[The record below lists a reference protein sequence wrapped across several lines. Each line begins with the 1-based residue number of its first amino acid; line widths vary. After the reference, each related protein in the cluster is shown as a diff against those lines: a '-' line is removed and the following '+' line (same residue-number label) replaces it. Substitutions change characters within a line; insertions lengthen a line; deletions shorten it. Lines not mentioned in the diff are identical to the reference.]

1 MEYNFRE
8 IEKRWQ
14 SQWVKDKTY
23 HTTEDP
29 AKEKFYVLNMFPYPS
44 GAGLHVGH
52 PLGYIASDIY
62 ARYKR
67 LKGFNVLNPMGYDAY
82 GLPAEQYAIQ
92 TGQHPEV
99 TTVANIAR
107 YRQQLDNIGFSF
119 DWDREIRTC
128 DPKYYHWTQWAFE
141 KMFGSFF
148 CNSCQKAQPIEK
160 LVEHFNEKGTEGLDV
175 AESEHLEFTAE
186 EWRAMS
192 DVEKQKT
199 LMNYRIAYLGETMVN
214 WCAGLGT
221 VLANDEVVNGV
232 SERGGFPVVQKKMQQ
247 WCLRTSAYSQRL
259 LDGLETVDW
268 SDSIK
273 ETQKNWIGR
282 SEGTEMQFRIAPS
295 STGRDGEGLLTIFTT
310 RADTIFGV
318 TFMVLAPESELVAQL
333 TTAEHKAEVD
343 EYLAYVKKRTELD
356 RMANHNVTGVFSGSY
371 AVNPFTGENIP
382 IWISEYVLAGYG
394 TGAIMAVP
402 AHDSRDYAFAKHF
415 NLPITP
421 LIEGADVSE
430 ESFDA
435 KEGIV
440 CNSPAA
446 GKETLDGFSLNGL
459 SVKEAIAK
467 TKQFVTEKGMGR
479 VKVNYRLRDAIFSR
493 QRYWGEPFP
502 VYYKDGMPQMV
513 PEDCLPLLL
522 PEIETYKPTETG
534 EPPLGRAK
542 MWAWDTEKRQV
553 VDKALVDNKT
563 VFPLELNTMPGFAGS
578 SAYYL
583 RYMDPHNDTC
593 LVGKDADNYWQN
605 VDLYVGGCEHA
616 TGHIIYSRFWNKL
629 HYDLG
634 VSCKEEPFQKLVNQG
649 MIQGR
654 SNFVYRVNR
663 TAPSNSPQGEN
674 GVTSTANGSL
684 SSERAGGEAAPVFVS
699 YNLRKDYDVTP
710 IHVDVNIVSADVL
723 DIEAFKAWRPEY
735 ANAEFVL
742 EDGKYICGWAVEK
755 MSKSMFNVVNP
766 DMIVEKYGADTLRLY
781 EMFLGP
787 VEASKPWDTNGI
799 DGCFRFLKKFWALF
813 YENRTDEFLPADA
826 EPTADNLKSLHKLIK
841 KVTEDIEHFS
851 YNTSISA
858 FMIAVGE
865 LAQQKCRSKQVL
877 EQLVV
882 LIAPFAPHIAEELW
896 HALGNTTT
904 VCDAQ
909 WPVFNPQYLV
919 ESEVQL
925 TVSFNG
931 KARFQKKF
939 AADAT
944 NDEIQAAV
952 LADEQSKKYLDGK
965 TVVKVIVVPKKIVN
979 VVIK

>member
-29 AKEKFYVLNMFPYPS
+29 AKQKFYVLNMFPYPS

-148 CNSCQKAQPIEK
+148 CNSCQKAEPIEK

-259 LDGLETVDW
+259 LDGLDTVDW

-282 SEGTEMQFRIAPS
+282 SEGTEMQFKVA
-295 STGRDGEGLLTIFTT
+295 GQDFDFTIFTT

-356 RMANHNVTGVFSGSY
+356 RMANHDVTGVFSGSY

-616 TGHIIYSRFWNKL
+616 TGHLIYSRFWNKFL
-629 HYDLG
+629 FDLG
-634 VSCKEEPFQKLVNQG
+634 VSCKEEPYQKLVNQG

-674 GVTSTANGSL
+674 GVASTANGSL

-813 YENRTDEFLPADA
+813 YENRTDEFLLSDA

-965 TVVKVIVVPKKIVN
+965 QVVKVIVVPKKIVN

>member
-23 HTTEDP
+23 HTTEDS

-175 AESEHLEFTAE
+175 AESEHLEFTAD

-259 LDGLETVDW
+259 LDGLDTVDW

-282 SEGTEMQFRIAPS
+282 SEGTEMQFKVA
-295 STGRDGEGLLTIFTT
+295 GQDFDFTIFTT

-333 TTAEHKAEVD
+333 TTEEHKAEVD

-356 RMANHNVTGVFSGSY
+356 RMANRNVTGVFSGSY

-415 NLPITP
+415 DLPIIP

-542 MWAWDTEKRQV
+542 MWAWDVEKRQV

-616 TGHIIYSRFWNKL
+616 TGHLIYSRFWNKFL
-629 HYDLG
+629 FDLG

-654 SNFVYRVNR
+654 SNFVYRINR
-663 TAPSNSPQGEN
+663 TAPSNSPHGED
-674 GVTSTANGSL
+674 GVGSTANGSL

-813 YENRTDEFLPADA
+813 YENRTDEFLPTDA

-841 KVTEDIEHFS
+841 KVTEDIENFS

-865 LAQQKCRSKQVL
+865 LAQQKCRAKQVL

-896 HALGNTTT
+896 HALGNATT
-904 VCDAQ
+904 VCDAA

-952 LADEQSKKYLDGK
+952 LADEQSAKYLDGK

>member
-148 CNSCQKAQPIEK
+148 CNSCQKAQSIEK
-160 LVEHFNEKGTEGLDV
+160 LVQHFNEKGTEGLDV
-175 AESEHLEFTAE
+175 AESEHLEFTAD

-192 DVEKQKT
+192 DVEQQKT

-259 LDGLETVDW
+259 LDGLDTVDW

-295 STGRDGEGLLTIFTT
+295 NSPVGGELEGHFTIFTT

-356 RMANHNVTGVFSGSY
+356 RMANRNVTGVFSGSY

-382 IWISEYVLAGYG
+382 VWISEYVLAGYG

-542 MWAWDTEKRQV
+542 MWAWDVEKRQV

-616 TGHIIYSRFWNKL
+616 TGHLIYSRFWNKFL
-629 HYDLG
+629 FDLG
-634 VSCKEEPFQKLVNQG
+634 VSCKEEPYQKLVNQG

-654 SNFVYRVNR
+654 SNFVYRVN
-663 TAPSNSPQGEN
+663 SDDHSK
-674 GVTSTANGSL
+674 
-684 SSERAGGEAAPVFVS
+684 APVFVS

-813 YENRTDEFLPADA
+813 YENRTDEFLPTDA

-865 LAQQKCRSKQVL
+865 LAQQKCRAKQVL

-896 HALGNTTT
+896 HALGNATT
-904 VCDAQ
+904 VCDAA

-952 LADEQSKKYLDGK
+952 LADEQSAKYLDGK